1 MCDTSIPFWLTDK
14 TILLNK
20 KYITNVWPQKQM
32 DNNEKLN
39 SITRLVIYMTI
50 LGYLFTNN
58 KKIVISGILTIICII
73 ILYKVQENKLK
84 QEQLDENKPNEN
96 KKEIIEEGFYS
107 GNLDANS
114 VYNNQDNMN
123 NMNYQDNMN
132 NQNNMNNQDNTN
144 KSYTQPSVH
153 NPLMNILLPEIGDNP
168 NRKPAG
174 QSYDKSVEQNINNKC
189 KKNNLNNRNTV
200 ISCNEMDGA
209 NEVLNDNNNEINA
222 NDEIN
227 NDDTIKNKCY
237 KDLGEA
243 INFDNSMRQFH
254 TTANTTIPNDQE
266 AFAKSLYPNISCKG
280 GDITACRMLDKKT
293 RGGPGSS

>member
-1 MCDTSIPFWLTDK
+1 MCDTSIPFWLNDI

-20 KYITNVWPQKQM
+20 KYITSVWPQNQM

-50 LGYLFTNN
+50 LGYSFTNN

-84 QEQLDENKPNEN
+84 QEQLDEKKTNEN
-96 KKEIIEEGFYS
+96 KKKMIEEGFYS
-107 GNLDANS
+107 GDLNLNS
-114 VYNNQDNMN
+114 IYNNQHDMNDTNDMDNMDNMDNMN
-123 NMNYQDNMN
+123 KD
-132 NQNNMNNQDNTN
+132 
-144 KSYTQPSVH
+144 YTQPTVH
-153 NPLMNILLPEIGDNP
+153 NPLMNILLPELGDNP

-174 QSYDKSVEQNINNKC
+174 QSYNKSVEQNIKNQC

-200 ISCNEMDGA
+200 ISCNTVGDDN
-209 NEVLNDNNNEINA
+209 NEVLNNSNNEINV
-222 NDEIN
+222 NNEIN
-227 NDDTIKNKCY
+227 NDDTIKSKCY

-254 TTANTTIPNDQE
+254 TTANTTIPNDQGG
-266 AFAKSLYPNISCKG
+266 FAKFLYGNMPSCKG
-280 GDITACRMLDKKT
+280 GDITACRMPHDKT
-293 RGGPGSS
+293 RGGGSS

>member
-1 MCDTSIPFWLTDK
+1 MSDTSIPFWINDI

-20 KYITNVWPQKQM
+20 KYITSVWPQNKL

-73 ILYKVQENKLK
+73 MLYKVQENKLK
-84 QEQLDENKPNEN
+84 QEQLNE
-96 KKEIIEEGFYS
+96 KKTNEKTNEIEEGFSS
-107 GNLDANS
+107 GDLNMNKMNKMNNMNNMNNKD
-114 VYNNQDNMN
+114 NQDNMN
-123 NMNYQDNMN
+123 
-132 NQNNMNNQDNTN
+132 
-144 KSYTQPSVH
+144 KHYTQPSVH

-174 QSYDKSVEQNINNKC
+174 QSYNKTVERNINNKC
-189 KKNNLNNRNTV
+189 KKNNLNNSNT
-200 ISCNEMDGA
+200 ILSCNEVDGN
-209 NEVLNDNNNEINA
+209 NEVLNDNDDEINVNNEIK
-222 NDEIN
+222 
-227 NDDTIKNKCY
+227 NDDTIKSKCY

-243 INFDNSMRQFH
+243 MNFDNSMRQFH

-266 AFAKSLYPNISCKG
+266 AFAKSLYGNMPSCKG
-280 GDITACRMLDKKT
+280 GDLTACRLPDNKT